1 MMRTLAVNGNIDI
14 YLNEAGGIAIATGLD
29 AVKFSCEEAVRAI
42 RGEMLYAA
50 DQGMP
55 LFETAFLRLRLAQ
68 FEAAARVALRAVP
81 NVTNVDQFEA
91 TASDDTLRYTARIR
105 SLFGP
110 FELAAADVL

>member
-1 MMRTLAVNGNIDI
+1 MRTLAVNGDIDI
-14 YLNEAGGIAIATGLD
+14 YRTDDGNLAIASDLD
-29 AVKFSCEEAVRAI
+29 AVRMSCEEAIRAV

-55 LFETAFLRLRLAQ
+55 LFETAFLRPRLAQ

-81 NVTNVDQFEA
+81 NVTNIDQFEA